1 MCASNKQAY
10 KNVITLLTDSTMK
23 KILLLL
29 VAFTLIAPMAEAKR
43 RETPEEIERKT
54 RHYSG
59 WEWGAQG
66 RFSLIFYNLDYT
78 KVYDEAPVKD
88 YFAGVKSSD
97 DKAMLGGNIML
108 NGGYFINNHWKIGLE
123 AGAQIQYNH
132 TFVPISVTG
141 HYFYGTR
148 KNCLFNFVSVGTNL
162 LFDKGVRFG
171 ANGTGGVGVRIQSPD
186 SKLKY
191 DIMLG
196 YQAVML
202 NPKPH
207 GGDFSFNSKDVKY
220 HRVNQGVYI
229 GLGLTF

>member
-1 MCASNKQAY
+1 M
-10 KNVITLLTDSTMK
+10 I
-23 KILLLL
+23 L
-29 VAFTLIAPMAEAKR
+29 VALMMLFIVPTAEAKR
-43 RETPEEIERKT
+43 RETAEEIEKKT
-54 RHYSG
+54 RHYEG
-59 WEWGAQG
+59 WEFGAVG
-66 RFSLIFYNLDYT
+66 RFSLVFYDLDYMRIKGQKAVRAYEAQT
-78 KVYDEAPVKD
+78 K
-88 YFAGVKSSD
+88 F
-97 DKAMLGGNIML
+97 GGNVML
-108 NGGYFINNHWKIGLE
+108 NAGYFINNHWKIGVE

-132 TFVPISVTG
+132 TVIPIYATA

-148 KNCLFNFVSVGTNL
+148 KNCLFNFVSVGTNM